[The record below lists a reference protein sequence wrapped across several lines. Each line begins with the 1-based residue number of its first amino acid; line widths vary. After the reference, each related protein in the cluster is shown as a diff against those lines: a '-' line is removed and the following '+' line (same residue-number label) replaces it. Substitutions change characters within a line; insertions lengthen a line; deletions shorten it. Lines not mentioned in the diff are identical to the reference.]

1 LGAMSGLLD
10 ARGNSDDG
18 AESEGE
24 GLRVLRPRI
33 SIGGRLHAVS
43 PEARVRP
50 GELIVLSGPSGCGK
64 STLLREIA
72 EGRLVSVELGY
83 VMQDPSRALPAE
95 MPVHEAL
102 GARKPDEQLLRRWF
116 GNGLDEEMLSRPV
129 GALSEGERHRALL
142 AGEVM
147 RLERSAAR
155 VHLLLLDEPFGAPGP
170 EAHSRLMDALP
181 SLLRA

>member
-1 LGAMSGLLD
+1 M
-10 ARGNSDDG
+10 
-18 AESEGE
+18 
-24 GLRVLRPRI
+24 
-33 SIGGRLHAVS
+33 
-43 PEARVRP
+43 RP

-155 VHLLLLDEPFGAPGP
+155 VHLLLLDEPFGALDP
-170 EAHSRLMDALP
+170 EAHSRLMDALL
-181 SLLRA
+181 SWLRAQPQRNAAVLVSHSPLVDLGLARAASVPAKEWTIAGEEP